1 MEEKENFYK
10 GLLNMQPNGIII
22 IDHKSNILF
31 NNSKALQFL
40 DANNE
45 NLREKILSFDTLFD
59 ESE

>member
-10 GLLNMQPNGIII
+10 GLLDMQPNGIII

-31 NNSKALQFL
+31 TNSKALKLL
-40 DANNE
+40 DVNNE
-45 NLREKILSFDTLFD
+45 NLREKILSFDALFD